1 MNDYFKD
8 SLKIKDIK
16 KFINKFDDDDNV
28 LIECYLDEE
37 EYKKYVIAG
46 TPFHIEL
53 CNYELED
60 DNFSGEA
67 GALGAGQSGGG
78 GA

>member
-16 KFINKFDDDDNV
+16 KYINKFDDDDNV

-60 DNFSGEA
+60 DNFVEMMFSVVPN
-67 GALGAGQSGGG
+67 
-78 GA
+78 